1 MNLELPCTC
10 DLPLPQRVA
19 AYRRF
24 ARAMASGFMLLAA
37 WLLLPDAAW
46 AQAGSSGG
54 LDFQLGQL
62 DAVFCGF
69 ITFSKTK
76 LAPYIAV
83 VVIMV
88 GVIGHWLGATKMWGT
103 LLYVAI
109 GLGVILGIGSTI
121 AKMTGSAASCIAQ

>member
-1 MNLELPCTC
+1 MN
-10 DLPLPQRVA
+10 PQPTA
-19 AYRRF
+19 AAAPPSPGRF
-24 ARAMASGFMLLAA
+24 PWWCLVLLWAC
-37 WLLLPDAAW
+37 LLLPGGAW
-46 AQAGSSGG
+46 AQDSGG
-54 LDFQLGQL
+54 INFQLGQL
-62 DAVFCGF
+62 DNIFCGF

-103 LLYVAI
+103 MLYVAI

-121 AKMTGSAASCIAQ
+121 ASMTGASGCLTGQ